1 MAMDAAVWDSVETAS
16 RDELAALQSERLRDC
31 VARVGRRVPFYQ
43 ARLADAGIGPGDVA
57 SLDAGAPEGLAA
69 LPFTR
74 KQDLRDHYPY
84 GLFAVPMDEVVRLH
98 ASSGTTGQ
106 LTVVGYT
113 AADLALWS
121 DLAARALTMAGV
133 GRGDIVH
140 NAYGYGL
147 FTGGLGLHYGIERV
161 GAAAVPV
168 SAGNTRRQCTL
179 LRDFGATVLCCT
191 PSYALLL
198 AEQLAADGASPGG
211 SPLADSALPDSGAS
225 PGGGWAGGPLRVGV
239 FGAEPWSERMRGEI
253 ESRLQI
259 TALDIYGLSEVL
271 GPAVAMECFAKDGL
285 HLAEDH
291 FLPEIIDPATG
302 RPLPD
307 GETGELTLTCMTKE
321 ALPLLRYRTGDL
333 TSLRRDRCACGR
345 TTARMAKPL
354 GRTDDMLI
362 VRGVN
367 VFPSQIEAALLGVAG
382 LEPQYEL
389 LLERRGALDE
399 LTVRIEATEPPDAV
413 PHAGPGEAPDAA
425 GLPPPSELE
434 RRAAA
439 ELQSVLGLSCRV
451 SALPRGAIARSEG
464 KAVRVIDRR
473 PK

>member
-16 RDELAALQSERLRDC
+16 RDELAALQAGRLRDC

-43 ARLADAGIGPGDVA
+43 ARLADAGVEAGDVA

-113 AADLALWS
+113 AADIALWA

-168 SAGNTRRQCTL
+168 SAGNTRRQCAL
-179 LRDFGATVLCCT
+179 LRDFGATALCCT

-198 AEQLAADGASPGG
+198 AEQLAADGAA
-211 SPLADSALPDSGAS
+211 ADSAS
-225 PGGGWAGGPLRVGV
+225 PVGGLAGGPLRVGV
-239 FGAEPWSERMRGEI
+239 FGAEPWSERMRAEI
-253 ESRLQI
+253 ESRLNI

-271 GPAVAMECFAKDGL
+271 GPAVAMECFAKAGL

-291 FLPEIIDPATG
+291 LLPEIIDPATG

-307 GETGELTLTCMTKE
+307 GATGELTLTCMTKE

-389 LLERRGALDE
+389 LLERRGPLDE
-399 LTVRIEATEPPDAV
+399 LTVRVEAT
-413 PHAGPGEAPDAA
+413 EAPDAPPDA
-425 GLPPPSELE
+425 MPDAAVSHPPSELE